1 MKEILDFLELGREQM
16 EDAFLKNDFIGRTTA
31 SYFAMIDKT
40 VTDGPQVKEILE
52 ETELLSEYQAVLFGE
67 SIGEGGSMDVV
78 TVMRHPQMR
87 IYALVVKKSLLEW
100 TGSFHE
106 TLQEFNMYE
115 FLCRVAA
122 ETPVYGIPCAE
133 DAAEESG
140 NDISGGS
147 DRTYVGDEAGGGSGQ
162 TDGDSDAVREKY
174 TSVARTFAY
183 IARLH
188 MVRLQAE
195 GMLDKVLSWLI
206 DYMVELDCSQE
217 FSEVMGVML
226 DSFAEFEKLARNTAP
241 YLIFVGDETCY
252 SVPKRFAAALSDELV
267 NLGQA
272 VITTDGRHG
281 EWHTGEDSN
290 IAIPPILKGVVGWQ
304 MKILE
309 IDIFRRMACPKYQ
322 FWFDNPIYF
331 NEMFYDLPKEYY
343 ILFQDADY
351 ADYIKRYYG
360 TENAIQ
366 FPPAGEDAGYAG
378 NQDRPYDV
386 VFIGSYRNQW
396 DVDEFI
402 DEEREFYEYM
412 KCHPDVN
419 FEEGYR
425 QYLADH
431 THIGESCDSDDI
443 RNGLERVKNACRAV
457 TSFYRDAV
465 IETLIAAGIKVHVY
479 GDTWQN
485 FHSEYE
491 SNLIRHPEVSVEE
504 SLEVFGH
511 AKIGLN
517 IMTWHKAGMTERI
530 ANIMLSGA
538 VCLSDES
545 GYLREH
551 YTDGEEMV
559 LFRLSELSTLPR
571 KVLGLLQDEDLRR
584 RMAEKAYERARKEH
598 TWRKRAEEF
607 LALK

>member
-1 MKEILDFLELGREQM
+1 MKETLDFLELDREQI
-16 EDAFLKNDFIGRTTA
+16 EDAFLKNEFIGRTRS
-31 SYFAMIDKT
+31 SYFAVIDKT
-40 VTDGPQVKEILE
+40 VTDSLQVTEILE
-52 ETELLSEYQAVLFGE
+52 ETNLLSGYQAVLFGE
-67 SIGEGGSMDVV
+67 GIGDGGSLDVAE
-78 TVMRHPQMR
+78 VMRHPEMR

-106 TLQEFNMYE
+106 TLHEFNTYE

-122 ETPVYGIPCAE
+122 ETAVYGIPCAE
-133 DAAEESG
+133 DAAEEFG
-140 NDISGGS
+140 GDIGGGS
-147 DRTYVGDEAGGGSGQ
+147 DWIDGDKDTSGREDQ
-162 TDGDSDAVREKY
+162 TDGCGEVVGVEKAPA
-174 TSVARTFAY
+174 ARTLAY

-195 GMLDKVLSWLI
+195 GVLESVFSRLI
-206 DYMVELDCSQE
+206 DYTVELGCDQE

-241 YLIFVGDETCY
+241 YLIFVGDDTCY
-252 SVPKRFAAALSDELV
+252 SVPKRFATALSDELAD
-267 NLGQA
+267 LGQA

-281 EWHTGEDSN
+281 EWNVGGGSN
-290 IAIPPILKGVVGWQ
+290 IAVPPVLKGVVGYQ
-304 MKILE
+304 MEILE
-309 IDIFRRMACPKYQ
+309 REIFRKMACPKYQ

-331 NEMFYDLPKEYY
+331 TDMFHDLSKEYY
-343 ILFQDADY
+343 ILSQDADY

-378 NQDRPYDV
+378 NQDRPLDV

-396 DVDEFI
+396 DVEAFS
-402 DEEREFYEYM
+402 DEERKFYEYM
-412 KCHPDVN
+412 KCHPDIN

-425 QYLADH
+425 QYLKDH
-431 THIGESCDSDDI
+431 MGASYDDDDI
-443 RNGLERVKNACRAV
+443 MNGLERLKNACRAV
-457 TSFYRDAV
+457 TSYYRDAV
-465 IETLIAAGIKVHVY
+465 IETLIAAGINVHVY

-485 FHSEYE
+485 FHSEHEAY
-491 SNLIRHPEVSVEE
+491 LIRHPEVSVEE
-504 SLEVFGH
+504 SLEVLGH

-545 GYLREH
+545 VYLREH
-551 YTDGEEMV
+551 YTDGEEML
-559 LFRLSELSTLPR
+559 LFRLSELSTLPQ
-571 KVLGLLQDEDLRR
+571 KVPRLLQDEDLRR
-584 RMAEKAYERARKEH
+584 QMAAKAYERARKEH
-598 TWRKRAEEF
+598 TWRTRTKEF
-607 LALK
+607 LALEG

>member
-1 MKEILDFLELGREQM
+1 MKETLDFLELDREQM
-16 EDAFLKNDFIGRTTA
+16 EDAFLKNDFIGRTTS
-31 SYFAMIDKT
+31 SYFAVIDKT
-40 VTDGPQVKEILE
+40 VTDRMQVKEILE

-67 SIGEGGSMDVV
+67 SIGEGGSMDVAA
-78 TVMRHPQMR
+78 VMRHPQMR

-106 TLQEFNMYE
+106 TLQKFNTYE

-122 ETPVYGIPCAE
+122 ETAVYGIPCAE
-133 DAAEESG
+133 DAAEEFGGETGSG
-140 NDISGGS
+140 SDRIDGGKDLGGGS
-147 DRTYVGDEAGGGSGQ
+147 DK
-162 TDGDSDAVREKY
+162 TDGDSETIGEEK

-195 GMLDKVLSWLI
+195 GILDKIFSRLI
-206 DYMVELDCSQE
+206 DYMVVLDCSQE
-217 FSEVMGVML
+217 FNDVMGVML

-241 YLIFVGDETCY
+241 YLIFVGDDTCY
-252 SVPKRFAAALSDELV
+252 SVPKRFAAALSDALAE
-267 NLGQA
+267 LGQA

-281 EWHTGEDSN
+281 EWQTGENSN
-290 IAIPPILKGVVGWQ
+290 IAIPPILKGVVGCQ

-309 IDIFRRMACPKYQ
+309 RDLFRRMACPKYQ

-331 NEMFYDLPKEYY
+331 NDMFDDLPKEYY
-343 ILFQDADY
+343 ILSQDADY

-360 TENAIQ
+360 TLNAIQ

-378 NQDRPYDV
+378 NQDRPLDV

-396 DVDEFI
+396 DVDGFT
-402 DEEREFYEYM
+402 DEERKFYEYM

-425 QYLADH
+425 QYLVDH
-431 THIGESCDSDDI
+431 THIGVSDDNDQI

-457 TSFYRDAV
+457 TSYYRDAV
-465 IETLIAAGIKVHVY
+465 IETLIAAGINVHVY

-485 FHSEYE
+485 FHSEHE
-491 SNLIRHPEVSVEE
+491 TFLSRHPEVSVEE

-545 GYLREH
+545 SYLREH
-551 YTDGEEMV
+551 YTDGEEML
-559 LFRLSELSTLPR
+559 LFRLSELSALPQ
-571 KVLGLLQDEDLRR
+571 KVLGLLRDEDLRLQ
-584 RMAEKAYERARKEH
+584 MAEKAYERARKEH
-598 TWRKRAEEF
+598 TWRKRAEE
-607 LALK
+607 LLVLK

>member
-1 MKEILDFLELGREQM
+1 MKEILDFLELDREQM
-16 EDAFLKNDFIGRTTA
+16 EDAFLKNDFIGRTTS
-31 SYFAMIDKT
+31 SYFALIDKT
-40 VTDGPQVKEILE
+40 VTNGQQVKEILE
-52 ETELLSEYQAVLFGE
+52 ETELLSEYQTVLFGE
-67 SIGEGGSMDVV
+67 NIGKGGNTDVAA
-78 TVMRHPQMR
+78 VMRHPQMR

-106 TLQEFNMYE
+106 TLQAYNMYE

-122 ETPVYGIPCAE
+122 ETVVYGIPCAE
-133 DAAEESG
+133 DDNETDQTEGSKELCSVIDQTGGDNES
-140 NDISGGS
+140 
-147 DRTYVGDEAGGGSGQ
+147 
-162 TDGDSDAVREKY
+162 VRKEKI
-174 TSVARTFAY
+174 TVARTFAY

-188 MVRLQAE
+188 MVRLKAE
-195 GMLDKVLSWLI
+195 GILDKVLSRLF
-206 DYMVELDCSQE
+206 DYMAELDCSQE
-217 FSEVMGVML
+217 FSDVMGVML
-226 DSFAEFEKLARNTAP
+226 DSFEEFEKLARNTAP
-241 YLIFVGDETCY
+241 YLILVGDETCY
-252 SVPKRFAAALSDELV
+252 SVPKRFAEALSDELAD
-267 NLGQA
+267 LGQA

-281 EWHTGEDSN
+281 EWHTGEDSH

-304 MKILE
+304 MKM
-309 IDIFRRMACPKYQ
+309 DIFRRMACPKYQ
-322 FWFDNPIYF
+322 FWFDNPMYY

-343 ILFQDADY
+343 LLSQDADY

-360 TENAIQ
+360 AENAIQ

-378 NQDRPYDV
+378 NQERPYDV
-386 VFIGSYRNQW
+386 VFVGSYRNQW
-396 DVDEFI
+396 DVDELT

-419 FEEGYR
+419 FEEGCR

-431 THIGESCDSDDI
+431 THIGESCDRDHI
-443 RNGLERVKNACRAV
+443 RNCLERVKNSCRAV
-457 TSFYRDAV
+457 TSFYRNAI
-465 IETLIAAGIKVHVY
+465 IETLIAAGINVHVY
-479 GDTWQN
+479 GDSWQN

-491 SNLIRHPEVSVEE
+491 TNLIRHPEVSVEE
-504 SLEVFGH
+504 SLEVFGR

-517 IMTWHKAGMTERI
+517 IMSWHKAGMTERI

-538 VCLSDES
+538 VCLSDETS
-545 GYLREH
+545 YLREH

-559 LFRLSELSTLPR
+559 LFRLSELSALPR

>member
-1 MKEILDFLELGREQM
+1 MKETLDFLELDRAQM
-16 EDAFLKNDFIGRTTA
+16 EDAFLKNDFIGRTTS
-31 SYFAMIDKT
+31 SYFAVIDKT
-40 VTDGPQVKEILE
+40 VTDRLQVTEILE
-52 ETELLSEYQAVLFGE
+52 ETDLLSEYQAVLFGE
-67 SIGEGGSMDVV
+67 SIGEGGSMDVAA
-78 TVMRHPQMR
+78 VMRHPQMR

-106 TLQEFNMYE
+106 TLREFNTYE

-122 ETPVYGIPCAE
+122 ETAVYGIPCAE

-140 NDISGGS
+140 DDIM
-147 DRTYVGDEAGGGSGQ
+147 
-162 TDGDSDAVREKY
+162 REEKA
-174 TSVARTFAY
+174 SVARTFAY

-195 GMLDKVLSWLI
+195 GILDKVFSRLI

-217 FSEVMGVML
+217 FSDVMGVML
-226 DSFAEFEKLARNTAP
+226 DSFVEFEKLARNTAP
-241 YLIFVGDETCY
+241 YLIFVGDTTCY
-252 SVPKRFAAALSDELV
+252 SVPKRFAAALSDELAD
-267 NLGQA
+267 LGQA

-281 EWHTGEDSN
+281 EWQTGEDSN

-309 IDIFRRMACPKYQ
+309 RDIFRRMACPKYQ

-331 NEMFYDLPKEYY
+331 NDMFYDLPEEYF
-343 ILFQDADY
+343 ILSQDADY

-360 TENAIQ
+360 TKNAIQ

-378 NQDRPYDV
+378 NQDRPLDV

-396 DVDEFI
+396 DVEGFT
-402 DEEREFYEYM
+402 DEERKFFEYM

-425 QYLADH
+425 QYLEDH
-431 THIGESCDSDDI
+431 THTGVSYDNDQIQ
-443 RNGLERVKNACRAV
+443 NGLEGVKNACRAV
-457 TSFYRDAV
+457 TSYYRDAV
-465 IETLIAAGIKVHVY
+465 IETLIAAGINVHVY

-485 FHSEYE
+485 FHSEHGAFL
-491 SNLIRHPEVSVEE
+491 SRHPEVSVEE

-545 GYLREH
+545 SYLREH
-551 YTDGEEMV
+551 YTDGEEML
-559 LFRLSELSTLPR
+559 LFRLSELSALPQ
-571 KVLGLLQDEDLRR
+571 KVLGLLREEDLRR
-584 RMAEKAYERARKEH
+584 QMAEKAYERARKEH
-598 TWRKRAEEF
+598 TWRKRAMEF